1 MSIDYMMK
9 MKNYYK
15 RTETESIH
23 IEIFKDSSEYKYYL
37 LGIAQGLYTIYNAM
51 SVSFAKEVRTED
63 WREFIRK
70 MAEDDS
76 QVNKYFNR
84 LINADFKQED
94 CNNTQKR
101 AR

>member
-1 MSIDYMMK
+1 MCDSI
-9 MKNYYK
+9 KNLSKYYK
-15 RTETESIH
+15 RTETESIY

-37 LGIAQGLYTIYNAM
+37 LGVAQGLYTIYKVM

-63 WREFIRK
+63 WREFIQK

-84 LINADFKQED
+84 LINADFEQED
-94 CNNTQKR
+94 CNNTQKG

>member
-1 MSIDYMMK
+1 MEVIMSIDYMME

-51 SVSFAKEVRTED
+51 SVPFAKEVHTED

-84 LINADFKQED
+84 LIDAI
-94 CNNTQKR
+94 
-101 AR
+101 

>member
-1 MSIDYMMK
+1 
-9 MKNYYK
+9 
-15 RTETESIH
+15 
-23 IEIFKDSSEYKYYL
+23 
-37 LGIAQGLYTIYNAM
+37 M

-76 QVNKYFNR
+76 QVNKYLNR